1 MRTKT
6 KLAAILV
13 ALLVVVT
20 TLRSTGSSNLP
31 EVEDEDEDEAIA
43 SATSA

>member
-20 TLRSTGSSNLP
+20 TLRSTGSSSLP
-31 EVEDEDEDEAIA
+31 GEDEDEAIA
-43 SATSA
+43 SSTSA